1 MLHFLA
7 GLPIT
12 VLGLCLAVGFFLSSK
27 RIWKGRLNATIVTI
41 LTAFALNLLL
51 QSAGERLNIPDML
64 PSLFFALFS
73 FAIGFGAGPSLS
85 AGSSKGEIPKQL
97 LLSALYLALAFTS
110 ALGLGK
116 LLGLESASA
125 VGMLA
130 GAQTQSSIVAL
141 DGVPAQQE
149 GAKLLTYALCYIVGT
164 LAMILFT
171 SQAAPRY
178 LLRRDALD
186 GTDCKTA
193 RSPKSAPL
201 KAIVAAHFQNLAAQ
215 EPTQDDASREYE
227 DVSPIQLRAYR
238 VHKSAHFAGHSVDE
252 AERLGFDGGAPSE
265 KAPRKLE
272 ILAIFREQDGKE
284 TLAFPSYDSQKNQL
298 NMNGDCVIEPG
309 DVILVSGKLRH
320 IHDRQDD
327 GLEEEYDDKY
337 LPAQLVSADVL
348 LTQHPDAAKE
358 NPYPRTDLDHA
369 VRELLSRHGAVLGYI
384 VRDGKRISPTE
395 KIGMNDILHLT
406 GVSFSINGARQN
418 LLAPLIKKLGYAVE
432 GGADSRLWGMMLMV
446 ALAALISS
454 LLAKTIFRLG
464 TGCVSMLLG
473 LILGRL
479 REKHRHSWFYN
490 ATYVSP
496 GGLGLVRTLG
506 LNLFVACKTLSAPME
521 LSLFNGQLALA
532 AICSLLAAL
541 IPLTL
546 CLILGKRWLKMKNV
560 TLLSSLCGVGT
571 CSSAL
576 QTLNDGSDSSEFS
589 APYAIPYALGDF
601 FLTLLG
607 VLFISIF

>member
-1 MLHFLA
+1 MLHYLA

-12 VLGLCLAVGFFLSSK
+12 VLGLCLAVGFALSSK

-41 LTAFALNLLL
+41 LTAFALNLLM
-51 QSAGERLNIPDML
+51 QNAGERIGIPDML

-73 FAIGFGAGPSLS
+73 FSIGFGAGPSLS
-85 AGSSKGEIPKQL
+85 AGRGSKGEISKQL
-97 LLSALYLALAFTS
+97 LLSVLYLALAFAS

-149 GAKLLTYALCYIVGT
+149 GTKLLTYALCYIVGT

-178 LLRRDALD
+178 LLKRDQQPGQSGKA
-186 GTDCKTA
+186 A
-193 RSPKSAPL
+193 RSSAPL
-201 KAIVAAHFQNLAAQ
+201 QAVVALHFQDLAAQ
-215 EPTQDDASREYE
+215 KPVQKEEEKQYGDI
-227 DVSPIQLRAYR
+227 SPIQLRAYR
-238 VHKSAHFAGHSVDE
+238 VHEKALFAGRSVDE
-252 AERLGFDGGAPSE
+252 AERLGFEGDSGKEA
-265 KAPRKLE
+265 RKFE
-272 ILAIFREQDGKE
+272 ILAIFRMQDGSE
-284 TLAFPSYDSQKNQL
+284 ALAFPSYDAEKNQL
-298 NMNGDCVIEPG
+298 TMNGDCVIGSG
-309 DVILVSGKLRH
+309 DVLLVSGKLRH

-327 GLEEEYDDKY
+327 GLEEVYDDKY
-337 LPAQLVSADVL
+337 LSAQLSSADVL
-348 LTQHPDAAKE
+348 LARHPDATKE
-358 NPYPRTDLDHA
+358 NADPAAALDEA
-369 VRELLSRHGAVLGYI
+369 VRRHLSQHGAVLSYI
-384 VRDGKRISPTE
+384 VRSGNRISPGE
-395 KIGMNDILHLT
+395 QIMMNDILHLT
-406 GVSFSINGARQN
+406 GVSLSIRGARQN

-454 LLAKTIFRLG
+454 LCAKLFGIGLG

-473 LILGRL
+473 LFLGWL
-479 REKHRHSWFYN
+479 REKRRHSWFYN

-532 AICSLLAAL
+532 AAGSLLAAL

-576 QTLNDGSDSSEFS
+576 QALNDGSDSSEFT
-589 APYAIPYALGDF
+589 APYAIPYALGDLG
-601 FLTLLG
+601 LTLLG
-607 VLFISIF
+607 VLFISVF